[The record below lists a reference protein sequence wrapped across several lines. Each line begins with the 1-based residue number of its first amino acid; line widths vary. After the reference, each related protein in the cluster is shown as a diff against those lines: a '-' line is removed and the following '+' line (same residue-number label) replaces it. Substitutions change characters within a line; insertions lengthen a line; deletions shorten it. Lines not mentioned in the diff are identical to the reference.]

1 MKRAFF
7 FLVIVGITIAVICYV
22 LWLVLDALYSM
33 YQDWRLGKE
42 LDELEAY
49 QQEKRQERSSKP
61 SGDENA

>member
-7 FLVIVGITIAVICYV
+7 FLVIVGITIAVVCYI

-42 LDELEAY
+42 LDELESL
-49 QQEKRQERSSKP
+49 QKEKRQNQPPRE
-61 SGDENA
+61 

>member
-7 FLVIVGITIAVICYV
+7 FLVIVGVTIAVVCYV

-49 QQEKRQERSSKP
+49 QQEKRQENPAKP
-61 SGDENA
+61 PED